1 MSFIIDNDNST
12 DTQGRT
18 MPSLIGPFLT
28 RTLAFQWAMQNLR
41 NGSWNVAPVQDP
53 RSLRRD

>member
-12 DTQGRT
+12 DTQGKALPR
-18 MPSLIGPFLT
+18 LIGPFLT
-28 RTLAFQWAMQNLR
+28 RTLADQWALRNLR

-53 RSLRRD
+53 RSLRRE